1 MDTSGASSPLIW
13 LNICSALRID
23 PHGRGALDAANAA
36 LENAVGR
43 TTLQRI
49 KEGIEPRTSSLHKI
63 ARKLGVPAAQLL
75 SHTHANEDHVE
86 YRFSAIAAAIEE
98 RVTISLPP
106 TKIWEDL
113 VLEDIHGQFILTL
126 PDDSLAPG
134 YLPGQHGIWQAGNTA
149 KPGQPVLIA
158 LPGGQF
164 VIRIYEARPTGWAG
178 VSQRVGHPTVTPEAD
193 GARIVARLRY
203 LDLG

>member
-86 YRFSAIAAAIEE
+86 YRFSAIAAAIEQLSS
-98 RVTISLPP
+98 R
-106 TKIWEDL
+106 
-113 VLEDIHGQFILTL
+113 
-126 PDDSLAPG
+126 
-134 YLPGQHGIWQAGNTA
+134 
-149 KPGQPVLIA
+149 
-158 LPGGQF
+158 
-164 VIRIYEARPTGWAG
+164 R
-178 VSQRVGHPTVTPEAD
+178 
-193 GARIVARLRY
+193 RLS
-203 LDLG
+203 